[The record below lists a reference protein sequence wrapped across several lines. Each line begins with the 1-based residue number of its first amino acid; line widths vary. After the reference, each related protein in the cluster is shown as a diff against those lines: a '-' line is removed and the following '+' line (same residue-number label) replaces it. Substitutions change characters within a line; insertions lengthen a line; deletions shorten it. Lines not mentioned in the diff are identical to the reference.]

1 MNLNNVFKKVYMWMF
16 IGLLLTFATGY
27 FVSINENMA
36 YKVYNLYWVLAI
48 IEIILVIVL
57 SARIGKMNI
66 TTSRIMFL
74 TYSFVSG
81 LTFSSV
87 FIAYDMRSIII
98 VFLISSLLFLIF
110 AILGYITKLDLTSVG
125 TFLLMA
131 LIGIVICSIINI
143 FVGNGTFEIVIC
155 SISIL
160 IFLGFTAYDVNKIK
174 QLQDIYPD
182 EDSLAIVGALEL
194 YLDFINIF
202 LDLLRLLLIIVI
214 ITYNE

>member
-160 IFLGFTAYDVNKIK
+160 IFLGFTSYDVNKIK

-202 LDLLRLLLIIVI
+202 LDLLRIVA
-214 ITYNE
+214 NNRD

>member
-36 YKVYNLYWVLAI
+36 YKVYSLYWVLAI

-81 LTFSSV
+81 LTFSSI

-98 VFLISSLLFLIF
+98 VFLISALLFLIF

-155 SISIL
+155 SISVL

-202 LDLLRLLLIIVI
+202 LDLLRIVA
-214 ITYNE
+214 NNRD

>member
-36 YKVYNLYWVLAI
+36 YKIYSTSLYWVLAVV
-48 IEIILVIVL
+48 EIVLVIVL

-81 LTFSSV
+81 LTFSSI

-98 VFLISSLLFLIF
+98 VFLISALLFLIF
-110 AILGYITKLDLTSVG
+110 AILGYVTKLDLTSVG

-155 SISIL
+155 SISVL

-202 LDLLRLLLIIVI
+202 LDLLRIVA
-214 ITYNE
+214 NNRD

>member
-48 IEIILVIVL
+48 IEVILVIVL

-110 AILGYITKLDLTSVG
+110 AILGYVTKLDLTSVG

-202 LDLLRLLLIIVI
+202 LDLLRIVA
-214 ITYNE
+214 NNRD

>member
-27 FVSINENMA
+27 FVSTNENMV
-36 YKVYNLYWVLAI
+36 YKIYSTSLYWVLAV
-48 IEIILVIVL
+48 IEILLVIVL

-74 TYSFVSG
+74 TYSFISG
-81 LTFSSV
+81 LTFSSI
-87 FIAYDMRSIII
+87 FIAYNMSSIIF
-98 VFLISSLLFLIF
+98 VFLISALLFLIF
-110 AILGYITKLDLTSVG
+110 AILGYVTKLDLTSVG

-202 LDLLRLLLIIVI
+202 LDLLRIVA
-214 ITYNE
+214 NNRD

>member
-36 YKVYNLYWVLAI
+36 YKVYSLYWVLAI

-81 LTFSSV
+81 LTFSSI

-98 VFLISSLLFLIF
+98 VFLISALLFLIF
-110 AILGYITKLDLTSVG
+110 AILGYVTKLDLTSVG

-202 LDLLRLLLIIVI
+202 LDLLRIVA
-214 ITYNE
+214 NNRD

>member
-36 YKVYNLYWVLAI
+36 YKVYSLYLVLAI

-202 LDLLRLLLIIVI
+202 LDLLRIVA
-214 ITYNE
+214 NNRD

>member
-36 YKVYNLYWVLAI
+36 YKVYSLYWVLAI

-81 LTFSSV
+81 LTFSSI
-87 FIAYDMRSIII
+87 FITYDMRSIII
-98 VFLISSLLFLIF
+98 VFLISALLFLIF
-110 AILGYITKLDLTSVG
+110 AILGYVTKLDLTSVG

-202 LDLLRLLLIIVI
+202 LDLLRIVA
-214 ITYNE
+214 NNRD

>member
-174 QLQDIYPD
+174 PLQDIYPD

-202 LDLLRLLLIIVI
+202 LDLLRIVA
-214 ITYNE
+214 NNRD

>member
-36 YKVYNLYWVLAI
+36 YKVYSLYWVLAI

-202 LDLLRLLLIIVI
+202 LDLLRIVA
-214 ITYNE
+214 NNRD

>member
-36 YKVYNLYWVLAI
+36 YKVYSLYWVLAI

-81 LTFSSV
+81 LTFSSI
-87 FIAYDMRSIII
+87 FITYDMRSIII
-98 VFLISSLLFLIF
+98 VFLISALLFLIF
-110 AILGYITKLDLTSVG
+110 AILGYVTKLDLTSVG

-131 LIGIVICSIINI
+131 LIG
-143 FVGNGTFEIVIC
+143 IVIC

-202 LDLLRLLLIIVI
+202 LDLLRIVA
-214 ITYNE
+214 NNRD

>member
-27 FVSINENMA
+27 FVSTNENMV
-36 YKVYNLYWVLAI
+36 YKIYSTSLYWVLAVV
-48 IEIILVIVL
+48 EIVLVIVL

-81 LTFSSV
+81 LTFSSI

-98 VFLISSLLFLIF
+98 VFLISALLFLIF
-110 AILGYITKLDLTSVG
+110 AILGYVTKLDLTSVG

-202 LDLLRLLLIIVI
+202 LDLLRIVA
-214 ITYNE
+214 NNRD

>member
-1 MNLNNVFKKVYMWMF
+1 MNLNNVFKKVYTWMF

-27 FVSINENMA
+27 FVSTNENMV
-36 YKVYNLYWVLAI
+36 YKIYSTSLYWILAV

-81 LTFSSV
+81 LTFSSI
-87 FIAYDMRSIII
+87 FIAYNMSSIIF
-98 VFLISSLLFLIF
+98 VFLISALLFLIF
-110 AILGYITKLDLTSVG
+110 AILGYVTKLDLTSVG

-182 EDSLAIVGALEL
+182 EDSLAIVGALEF

-202 LDLLRLLLIIVI
+202 LDLLRIVA
-214 ITYNE
+214 NNRD

>member
-27 FVSINENMA
+27 FVSTNENMV
-36 YKVYNLYWVLAI
+36 YKIYSTSLYWILAV

-81 LTFSSV
+81 LTFSSI
-87 FIAYDMRSIII
+87 FIAYNMSSIIF
-98 VFLISSLLFLIF
+98 VFLISALLFLIF
-110 AILGYITKLDLTSVG
+110 AILGYVTKLDLTSVG

-202 LDLLRLLLIIVI
+202 LDLLRIVA
-214 ITYNE
+214 NNRD

>member
-27 FVSINENMA
+27 FVSTNENMV
-36 YKVYNLYWVLAI
+36 YKIYSTSLYWVLAVV
-48 IEIILVIVL
+48 EIVLVIVL

-81 LTFSSV
+81 LTFSSI

-98 VFLISSLLFLIF
+98 VFLISALLFLIL
-110 AILGYITKLDLTSVG
+110 AILGYVTKLDLTSVG

-131 LIGIVICSIINI
+131 LIG
-143 FVGNGTFEIVIC
+143 IVIC

-202 LDLLRLLLIIVI
+202 LDLLRIVA
-214 ITYNE
+214 NNRD

>member
-27 FVSINENMA
+27 FVSTNENMV
-36 YKVYNLYWVLAI
+36 YKIYSTSLYWILAV
-48 IEIILVIVL
+48 IEIVLVIVL

-81 LTFSSV
+81 LTFSSI
-87 FIAYDMRSIII
+87 FIAYNMSSIIF
-98 VFLISSLLFLIF
+98 VFLISALLFLIF
-110 AILGYITKLDLTSVG
+110 AILGYVTKLDLTSVG

-131 LIGIVICSIINI
+131 LIGIVVCSIINI

-202 LDLLRLLLIIVI
+202 LDLLRIVA
-214 ITYNE
+214 NNRD

>member
-1 MNLNNVFKKVYMWMF
+1 MNLNNVFKKVYTWMF

-27 FVSINENMA
+27 FVSTNENMV
-36 YKVYNLYWVLAI
+36 YKIYSTSLYWILAV

-81 LTFSSV
+81 LTFSSI
-87 FIAYDMRSIII
+87 FIAYNMSSIIF
-98 VFLISSLLFLIF
+98 VFLISALLFLIF
-110 AILGYITKLDLTSVG
+110 AILGYVTKLDLTSVG

-202 LDLLRLLLIIVI
+202 LDLLRIVA
-214 ITYNE
+214 NNRD

>member
-36 YKVYNLYWVLAI
+36 YKVYSLYWVLAI

-81 LTFSSV
+81 LTFSSI

-98 VFLISSLLFLIF
+98 VFLISALLFLIF
-110 AILGYITKLDLTSVG
+110 AILGYVTKLDLTSIG

-143 FVGNGTFEIVIC
+143 FVGNGIFEIVIC

-202 LDLLRLLLIIVI
+202 LDLLRIVA
-214 ITYNE
+214 NNRD

>member
-36 YKVYNLYWVLAI
+36 YKVYSLYWVLAI

-74 TYSFVSG
+74 TYSFMSG

-202 LDLLRLLLIIVI
+202 LDLLRIVA
-214 ITYNE
+214 NNRD

>member
-36 YKVYNLYWVLAI
+36 YKVYSLYWVLAI

-155 SISIL
+155 SISVL

-202 LDLLRLLLIIVI
+202 LDLLRIVA
-214 ITYNE
+214 NNRD

>member
-57 SARIGKMNI
+57 STRIGKMNI

-202 LDLLRLLLIIVI
+202 LDLLRIVA
-214 ITYNE
+214 NNRD

>member
-1 MNLNNVFKKVYMWMF
+1 MNLNNVFKKVYLWMF

-202 LDLLRLLLIIVI
+202 LDLLRIVA
-214 ITYNE
+214 NNRD

>member
-1 MNLNNVFKKVYMWMF
+1 M
-16 IGLLLTFATGY
+16 
-27 FVSINENMA
+27 
-36 YKVYNLYWVLAI
+36 
-48 IEIILVIVL
+48 
-57 SARIGKMNI
+57 
-66 TTSRIMFL
+66 
-74 TYSFVSG
+74 
-81 LTFSSV
+81 
-87 FIAYDMRSIII
+87 
-98 VFLISSLLFLIF
+98 
-110 AILGYITKLDLTSVG
+110 DLTSVG

-143 FVGNGTFEIVIC
+143 FVGHGTFEIVIC

-202 LDLLRLLLIIVI
+202 LDLLRIVA
-214 ITYNE
+214 NNRD

>member
-27 FVSINENMA
+27 FVSTNENMV
-36 YKVYNLYWVLAI
+36 YKIYSTSLYWILAV
-48 IEIILVIVL
+48 IEIVLVIVL

-81 LTFSSV
+81 LTFSSI
-87 FIAYDMRSIII
+87 FIAYNMSSIIF

-131 LIGIVICSIINI
+131 LIGIVVCSIINI

-202 LDLLRLLLIIVI
+202 LDLLRIVA
-214 ITYNE
+214 NNRD

>member
-36 YKVYNLYWVLAI
+36 YKVYSLYWALAI

-110 AILGYITKLDLTSVG
+110 AILGYITKLDLTSAG

-131 LIGIVICSIINI
+131 LIGIIICSIINI

-202 LDLLRLLLIIVI
+202 LDLLRIVA
-214 ITYNE
+214 NNRD

>member
-36 YKVYNLYWVLAI
+36 YKVYSLYWVLAI

-98 VFLISSLLFLIF
+98 VFLISSLLF
-110 AILGYITKLDLTSVG
+110 
-125 TFLLMA
+125 
-131 LIGIVICSIINI
+131 
-143 FVGNGTFEIVIC
+143 
-155 SISIL
+155 
-160 IFLGFTAYDVNKIK
+160 
-174 QLQDIYPD
+174 
-182 EDSLAIVGALEL
+182 
-194 YLDFINIF
+194 
-202 LDLLRLLLIIVI
+202 
-214 ITYNE
+214 

>member
-131 LIGIVICSIINI
+131 LIGIVICSI
-143 FVGNGTFEIVIC
+143 
-155 SISIL
+155 SIL

-202 LDLLRLLLIIVI
+202 LDLLRIVA
-214 ITYNE
+214 NNRD

>member
-110 AILGYITKLDLTSVG
+110 AILGYTTKLDLTSVG

-202 LDLLRLLLIIVI
+202 LDLLRIVA
-214 ITYNE
+214 NNRD

>member
-174 QLQDIYPD
+174 QLRDIYPD

-202 LDLLRLLLIIVI
+202 LDLLRIVA
-214 ITYNE
+214 NNRD